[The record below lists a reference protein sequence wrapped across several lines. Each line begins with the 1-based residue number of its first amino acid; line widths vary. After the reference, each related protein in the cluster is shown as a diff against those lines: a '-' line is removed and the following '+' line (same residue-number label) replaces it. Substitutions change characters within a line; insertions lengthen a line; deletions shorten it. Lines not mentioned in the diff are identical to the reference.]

1 MSHLT
6 QEQRYTIASMK
17 QQGYRQNII
26 AKTIDKDKSVVSRE
40 LKRNRDER
48 SGAYRSDLAQR
59 KCELRKSQ
67 KNHFIKFDTAMK
79 NLIADYLS
87 QKLSPE
93 QIVGICKKLGIE
105 MVCHETIYQYLWR
118 DKKQKGK
125 LFEHLR
131 SRGKKYKNRSLKKDK
146 RGQIVGRKGIENR
159 PKEVEQRQRL
169 GDLEID
175 TIIGKDHK
183 GAILTINDRATGM
196 LWMKKLESKDASKLA
211 EVTIELLQDYQPFIK
226 TITSDNGKEFSAH
239 QIIADAFKID
249 FYFAKPYASWQ
260 RGSNENLNGLIRQY
274 IPKKTDFD
282 TITDEYIQKITHDL
296 NHRPR
301 KRYNFESPVNM
312 FNKKV
317 ALAT

>member
-17 QQGYRQNII
+17 QQGYRQNQI

-59 KCELRKSQ
+59 KSELRKRN
-67 KNHFIKFDTAMK
+67 KKHFVKLDSDMK
-79 NLIADYLS
+79 SLIDSHLIN
-87 QKLSPE
+87 KRSPE
-93 QIVGICKKLGIE
+93 QIVGICKKNGID
-105 MVCHETIYQYLWR
+105 MVSHETIYQYVWQ
-118 DKKQKGK
+118 DKKSKGK

-131 SRGKKYKNRSLKKDK
+131 SRGKKYKSRSIKTDK
-146 RGQIVGRKGIENR
+146 RGQIIGRKGIETR
-159 PKEVEQRQRL
+159 PKEVEKRERL

-196 LWMKKLESKDASKLA
+196 LWMKKLESKDALKLA
-211 EVTIELLQDYQPFIK
+211 EATKELLADYRPFIK
-226 TITSDNGKEFSAH
+226 TITADNGKEFAAH
-239 QIIADAFKID
+239 QLIADAFNID

-274 IPKKTDFD
+274 IPKKTNFD
-282 TITDEYIQKITHDL
+282 TITDDYIQKITDDL

-301 KRYNFESPVNM
+301 KRYRFESPLNM

-317 ALAT
+317 AFAT